1 MNTLYIMHGLPGSG
15 KSTKVLQLV
24 YQLEDLQRT
33 VYTLSTD
40 NYWVR
45 PDGYYDFNVTRLKE
59 AHEWNFNRFIHIIE
73 KIRGIDIH
81 IGRIDIIID
90 NTNLSLADCRKYLD
104 NWPKDGKI
112 ELVESDAEWRYDVE
126 ECFKRNTHGVP
137 LERIQAMRDKQIGGR
152 EEILD
157 YISKTKVILHNMN
170 FMLNRE

>member
-1 MNTLYIMHGLPGSG
+1 MHGLPGSG
-15 KSTKVLQLV
+15 KSTKVQELV
-24 YQLEDLQRT
+24 NKLPFWLY
-33 VYTLSTD
+33 LSTD
-40 NYWVR
+40 NYWIR

-59 AHEWNFNRFIHIIE
+59 AHRWTFNLFM
-73 KIRGIDIH
+73 GIVNN
-81 IGRIDIIID
+81 IDDVTDVIID

-137 LERIQAMRDKQIGGR
+137 LERIQEMRDIQIGGR